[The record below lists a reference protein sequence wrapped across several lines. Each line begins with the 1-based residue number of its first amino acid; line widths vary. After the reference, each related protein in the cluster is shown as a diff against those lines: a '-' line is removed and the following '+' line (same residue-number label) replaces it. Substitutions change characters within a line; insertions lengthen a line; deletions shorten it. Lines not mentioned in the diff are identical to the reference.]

1 MITVIGQC
9 VGAGDAEQAKHYTK
23 KLLKLSY
30 LGTLAINAGILLL
43 LPLILKA
50 YGNLSSETL
59 KLTRTLVWIHDGLAI
74 LMWPLSF
81 TLPNALRAAG
91 DVRFPMVVSIASMV
105 VFRIVLSVVL
115 GIGLGLGAVGVWIA
129 MIVDW
134 CCRIVCFVL
143 RYRSGKWMGMRAI

>member
-1 MITVIGQC
+1 
-9 VGAGDAEQAKHYTK
+9 
-23 KLLKLSY
+23 
-30 LGTLAINAGILLL
+30 
-43 LPLILKA
+43 
-50 YGNLSSETL
+50 
-59 KLTRTLVWIHDGLAI
+59 
-74 LMWPLSF
+74 
-81 TLPNALRAAG
+81 
-91 DVRFPMVVSIASMV
+91 MVVSIASMV